1 MSQEHSYTKDTL
13 PGGLRVITAPMPS
26 TRSVT
31 VMLMAAVGSRY
42 ETKQINGIS
51 HFMEHMFF
59 KGAEKY
65 PDSMAVASAIDGVGG
80 VFNAFT
86 SEERVAYY
94 VKLTSSKMET
104 AYDVLSDMLHKSKFD
119 PAEIEKERGVIIEEI
134 RMYNDDP
141 MSRIQMGFKSH
152 FFGDQPLGWDVGG
165 PEEVVSSVTRDDF
178 IKFLN
183 LHYTAEN
190 CVLSVAGDITRER
203 NLELTEKYFSFGG
216 HGKIA
221 PEPYRPMDSSRSLLI
236 NKDTE
241 QGHFFLGFP
250 IPGDEDQIQPAL
262 KILSVIMGGAMSS
275 RLFHE
280 IREKRGLAYY
290 ISSARR
296 VFTDTGA
303 FMVAAG
309 VNVDKLGDA
318 VACVMDEMNKAAAKG
333 FTAEE
338 LSRGR
343 ENLRGKLDLS
353 MEDSM
358 TQANLYAGREAIYG
372 EVKTAAQMVA
382 ELDTVTLEGLN
393 AAAAKYFD
401 PTKVK
406 LAALGP
412 YSSVDQ
418 FDKRLEG

>member
-1 MSQEHSYTKDTL
+1 MSQEHLYTKDTL

-31 VMLMAAVGSRY
+31 VLLMAAVGSRY
-42 ETKQINGIS
+42 ETREVNGIS

-86 SEERVAYY
+86 SEEKVAYY
-94 VKLTSSKMET
+94 VKLTSGKTEV
-104 AYDVLSDMLHKSKFD
+104 AFDVLSDMLHRSKFD
-119 PAEIEKERGVIIEEI
+119 PVEIDKERGVIIEEI

-141 MSRIQMGFKSH
+141 MSRIQTGFKSH
-152 FFGDQPLGWDVGG
+152 FFGDQPLGWDVAG
-165 PEEVVSSVTRDDF
+165 PEKVVSSVTREDF
-178 IKFLN
+178 IKYRDM
-183 LHYTAEN
+183 HYTAEN
-190 CVLSVAGDITRER
+190 CVLAVAGDITRER
-203 NLELTEKYFSFGG
+203 NLELAGKYFSFAG

-221 PEPYRPMDSSRSLLI
+221 PAPYRPVNGERSLLI
-236 NKDTE
+236 NKETE

-250 IPGDEDQIQPAL
+250 IPGDDDQVQPAL

-303 FMVAAG
+303 FIVAAG

-318 VACVMDEMNKAAAKG
+318 VACVMEELAKAAAKG
-333 FTAEE
+333 FTEEE
-338 LSRGR
+338 LTRGR
-343 ENLRGKLDLS
+343 ENLKGKLDLS

-372 EVKTAAQMVA
+372 QVKTAGHMVA
-382 ELDTVTLEGLN
+382 ELDAVTLEDIN
-393 AAAAKYFD
+393 AATRFFD
-401 PTKVK
+401 PAKVK

-412 YSSVDQ
+412 YSSVEP